1 MAGDHVNTLFNDT
14 TAAICLIVT
23 HRKYFFFILF
33 LTFINYIMV
42 NCFCSLALYF
52 NNSKSKDSN
61 CDKLKYYCL
70 PRENSEIQSQ

>member
-23 HRKYFFFILF
+23 HRKYCFFILF

-52 NNSKSKDSN
+52 KQQQKQRF
-61 CDKLKYYCL
+61 KL
-70 PRENSEIQSQ
+70 R